1 MAKTAIEGRRSLQIY
16 LASKDNHM
24 SFKQQ
29 KTPKYI
35 YILHHFTTLKAHKI
49 LIMLHVIFFVLGI
62 TEKQRETFVNTE
74 SKFHKGFTLGI
85 QLGSQQGQ
93 DIIKGNH

>member
-1 MAKTAIEGRRSLQIY
+1 MTC
-16 LASKDNHM
+16 N
-24 SFKQQ
+24 
-29 KTPKYI
+29 
-35 YILHHFTTLKAHKI
+35 
-49 LIMLHVIFFVLGI
+49 IFCLGI